1 MSLILFGVVA
11 IAAYFDIRFRRIPN
25 WLTYPAI
32 LIALQYFD
40 NFYVVVFLLAL
51 LIALTFSKYIG
62 AGDIKLSIAVALWS
76 HILNLSQYWL
86 YLALLFGGIAGLINR
101 RKTLPFAP
109 YIALGLLVSNVARG
123 MGFI

>member
-1 MSLILFGVVA
+1 MSLILFGGAA
-11 IAAYFDIRFRRIPN
+11 IAAYFDIRFRKIPN

-32 LIALQYFD
+32 LIALAFFD
-40 NFYVVVFLLAL
+40 EFFVVVLFLAL
-51 LIALTFSKYIG
+51 LMALTLFKYIG

-76 HILNLSQYWL
+76 HILNLSQYWF
-86 YLALLFGGIAGLINR
+86 YFALLFGGIAGLIYR
-101 RKTLPFAP
+101 QKTLPFAP

>member
-1 MSLILFGVVA
+1 MNLILLGVVV
-11 IAAYFDIRFRRIPN
+11 IAAYFDIRFRKIPN

-32 LIALQYFD
+32 AISLPFFD
-40 NFYVVVFLLAL
+40 KFFLVVLCLAL
-51 LIALTFSKYIG
+51 LIALAFSKYIG
-62 AGDIKLSIAVALWS
+62 AGDIKLSIVVALWS

-86 YLALLFGGIAGLINR
+86 YLALIFGGIAGLIYR

>member
-1 MSLILFGVVA
+1 MSLIFFSVVA
-11 IAAYFDIRFRRIPN
+11 IAAYLDVRFRKIPN

-32 LIALQYFD
+32 LIALPYFD
-40 NFYVVVFLLAL
+40 KFIVVVFMVAL
-51 LIALTFSKYIG
+51 LIALTLSKYIG
-62 AGDIKLSIAVALWS
+62 AGDIKLSIVVALWS

-86 YLALLFGGIAGLINR
+86 YFALLFGGIAGLIYR
-101 RKTLPFAP
+101 RKTLPFAL